1 MTDTRV
7 LGWSLCPKPVPA
19 WPPYVPRLLHNS
31 WGLLVLL
38 CLPGPGP
45 PFGLLY
51 LLRSLPPFSYFFS
64 FYLIFSLSLSLLSFF
79 PPTCFSLYRV
89 PPFSLPSFSP
99 SIPDF
104 FLQKIRIFSIYS
116 SGSHPGLISSAPPGN
131 IWQLGRCLVLLIP
144 SGERPG
150 MLPNIV
156 QCTGQT
162 SRQRTIQPQNIT
174 APRLRNPDPPPNPY
188 FIHSPQF
195 LSEKT
200 RGESRGPEGEPLP
213 AASCDE

>member
-1 MTDTRV
+1 MV
-7 LGWSLCPKPVPA
+7 PLSQASSCMAPLCPQTPTQFLGLACPPLPSRA
-19 WPPYVPRLLHNS
+19 WSSLWPSFYTCFFLSL
-31 WGLLVLL
+31 LLVI
-38 CLPGPGP
+38 
-45 PFGLLY
+45 
-51 LLRSLPPFSYFFS
+51 FFS
-64 FYLIFSLSLSLLSFF
+64 FYLIFSLSLSLLLSFF
-79 PPTCFSLYRV
+79 PPTCFSLYHV

-116 SGSHPGLISSAPPGN
+116 RGSHPGLISSAPPGN

-162 SRQRTIQPQNIT
+162 PRQRTIQPQNIT
-174 APRLRNPDPPPNPY
+174 MPRLRNPDPPQPLL
-188 FIHSPQF
+188 HTLSPVP
-195 LSEKT
+195 LRENK
-200 RGESRGPEGEPLP
+200 RGEQRPRRG
-213 AASCDE
+213 ATASSQL